1 MTTQFLKAERCLP
14 NKGRF
19 QVGGSLPANT
29 SLYVS
34 RQADQD
40 FYDGL
45 RAGEFCYVLNSRQMG
60 KSSLRVQTM
69 QRLQAEG
76 FACAAIDL
84 TQIGS
89 QHITPEQWYAGII
102 RTLVMGFGLPQQINL
117 RNWWRDRDHLSPVQR
132 LSEFLEE
139 ILLPSV
145 PQKLIIFVD
154 EIDSI
159 LSLSFS
165 VSDFFALIRDC
176 YNRRADKTA
185 YRRLTFALLGVATPS
200 DLIPDKRHTPF
211 NIGRAIEL
219 KGFQLREAQP
229 LLQGLTDK
237 VENPQAVLK
246 AVLDWTGGQPFLTQK
261 LCQFIAKSPI
271 IIPQGQEIHW
281 VNRMVQLHILD
292 NWESQDEP
300 EHLRTIRD
308 RLLLDEQRTVQLLTI
323 YQQIIQQG
331 EIPAND
337 SPRQM
342 ELRLSGLVVERGG
355 KLRVCNR
362 IYAGIFNQQ
371 WVNTAL
377 KKNEKQ
383 IHHHLITLKD
393 DLGQRRFVLNAAC
406 YSIGRAPTCDIRISS
421 PFASRHHATLVQ
433 LPREDGTYFYRIVDG
448 TLQGKLSAN
457 GLLINGQKQF
467 SHDLRDEDVILLGS
481 GVRLV
486 YCHSIGLMPE
496 KAESTLGG
504 EIETHVDVA
513 AIAAKKEEIAK
524 ETDVDD

>member
-1 MTTQFLKAERCLP
+1 M
-14 NKGRF
+14 
-19 QVGGSLPANT
+19 PANA
-29 SLYVS
+29 SVYVT

-40 FYDGL
+40 FYEGL
-45 RAGEFCYVLNSRQMG
+45 QTGEFCYVLNSRQMG

-69 QRLQAEG
+69 QQLQAEG

-102 RTLVMGFGLPQQINL
+102 RTLVTSFGLIQQVNL

-132 LSEFLEE
+132 LSEFIED
-139 ILLPSV
+139 ILLPTI

-159 LSLSFS
+159 LSLEFS

-176 YNRRADKTA
+176 YNRRADKPA
-185 YRRLTFALLGVATPS
+185 YRKLTFALLGVATPA

-219 KGFQLREAQP
+219 KGFQLKEAQP
-229 LLQGLTDK
+229 LIQGLAEK
-237 VENPQAVLK
+237 VENPQAVLQ
-246 AVLDWTGGQPFLTQK
+246 AVLEWTGGQPFLTQK

-271 IIPQGQEIHW
+271 MIPKGQETHW

-308 RLLLDEQRTVQLLTI
+308 RLLLDEQRTVQLLSI

-355 KLRVCNR
+355 KLKVRNR
-362 IYAGIFNQQ
+362 IYAAIFDQK
-371 WVNTAL
+371 WIDAAL
-377 KKNEKQ
+377 KKNEQ
-383 IHHHLITLKD
+383 LVHHHLITLKD
-393 DLGQRRFVLNAAC
+393 ELGQRRFVLNDPC
-406 YSIGRAPTCDIRISS
+406 YSIGRSPTCDIRIAS

-448 TLQGKLSAN
+448 NLQGKLSAN
-457 GLLINGQKQF
+457 GLLINGQKRF

-481 GVRLV
+481 GVKLV

-504 EIETHVDVA
+504 DVETHVDVA
-513 AIAAKKEEIAK
+513 AIPITKEDIVK